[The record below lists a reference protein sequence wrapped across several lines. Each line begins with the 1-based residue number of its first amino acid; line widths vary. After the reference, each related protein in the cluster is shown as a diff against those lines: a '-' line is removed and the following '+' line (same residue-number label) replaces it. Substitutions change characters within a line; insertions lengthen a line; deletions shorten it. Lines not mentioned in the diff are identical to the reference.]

1 MVPLFLLCWKY
12 KELISSIYCGDLVK
26 FLEVNLTILWGTMI
40 GFWNFFNSQKL
51 STLSIQQCVNYSSDC
66 PVPSVTG
73 SWGCF
78 GDFLYLP
85 ICLFNLEGSGLS
97 YVLNFLMDPRR
108 VDLACSAFDCSQE
121 RVETSKL
128 LTYGTENW
136 KSEVLTLGKKK
147 KKKKEQQQQT

>member
-1 MVPLFLLCWKY
+1 M
-12 KELISSIYCGDLVK
+12 
-26 FLEVNLTILWGTMI
+26 
-40 GFWNFFNSQKL
+40 
-51 STLSIQQCVNYSSDC
+51 
-66 PVPSVTG
+66 PSVAG

-121 RVETSKL
+121 RVETSKF

-147 KKKKEQQQQT
+147 KKEQQQQTWKCFSDNLVGNAFWATLYI